1 MGYNFRVTDKVEG
14 ITALLESDRTG
25 GVTPTIYGMIWDYAI
40 EKLNMDDIEIGNYL
54 AIDKTKS
61 VFKVHTE
68 VVIKVDPTIEEGSSS
83 DKARRFIEALKNKIG
98 SGNYPDALDRIGRG
112 KGNVALGSILDVGAG
127 SGGSALSTTDQEN
140 LQVLALAWYQACN
153 TLGTSTSAD
162 AFNAFV
168 QVAANATWKD
178 ANEYRRVGSMVAGS
192 TLFKLKSSTG
202 ASGWVTPKLGT
213 ANLAGIS
220 KVCKIAHKDKDWIT
234 AAWRNADK
242 LHSSHS
248 QINYKSS
255 DLYIFSHVEATGYG
269 WFKDKY
275 NNLKKKLAP
284 NPLGINVTMEP
295 NKWNPS
301 DALAVNINSF
311 RKKENLSK
319 ANAIINGNTTDHLAA
334 LAAYNNLILQWFE
347 EGNII
352 PISLKKSSKSPKIKF
367 MNYSGSGGTDKLMD
381 SIMETMNDISK
392 AKTEKQKIDI
402 MNKLVIIDRVEYN
415 VNILKTKVYFSID
428 LNRNGTPDPS
438 EQFYFDARPFGGD
451 KVEDIKVQLLPA
463 KGASAALGRAE
474 FSVMEELIKSYN
486 SNHFSFLKKKRQD
499 AVNYI
504 LNKRKIKETEITGPF
519 RASIEQFK
527 KIDLFTR
534 FGKGSSNFSDTLI
547 GKLYNNQIGKEI
559 LAEYIG
565 SISNTKT
572 SHVDALS
579 GRLDNSKHYRVKL
592 QSNEFASLFDISDV
606 SEMIRKKILL
616 TIFFYISSRGIYAFL
631 DDSDIE
637 KIKSSAIRSSPFI
650 ILGG

>member
-14 ITALLESDRTG
+14 ITALLESDKTG

-61 VFKVHTE
+61 VFKVHPQ

-83 DKARRFIEALKNKIG
+83 DKAKRFIEALKNKIG
-98 SGNYPDALDRIGRG
+98 VGNYPDALDRIGRG
-112 KGNVALGSILDVGAG
+112 KGNVALGSIFDVGAG
-127 SGGSALSTTDQEN
+127 SGGSAISTTDQEN

-168 QVAANATWKD
+168 QVAADSTWKD

-192 TLFKLKSSTG
+192 TRFKLKSSTG
-202 ASGWVTPKLGT
+202 SSGWVTPKLGT
-213 ANLAGIS
+213 ANLVGIS

-255 DLYIFSHVEATGYG
+255 DLYIFSHVEATGYK
-269 WFKDKY
+269 WFKEKY
-275 NNLKKKLAP
+275 NELRKKLVP
-284 NPLGINVTMEP
+284 NPLGINVMMEG
-295 NKWNPS
+295 NKWNPA

-311 RKKENLSK
+311 RKKENVSK
-319 ANAIINGNTTDHLAA
+319 ATTIINGNTTDHLAA

-367 MNYSGSGGTDKLMD
+367 MNYSGVGGTDKMQD
-381 SIMETMNDISK
+381 SVMETMSDISK
-392 AKTEKQKIDI
+392 AKTEKQKLDI
-402 MNKLVIIDRVEYN
+402 MNKLVIIDKVEYN
-415 VNILKTKVYFSID
+415 VNILKTKVYFSLD

-486 SNHFSFLKKKRQD
+486 STHFNFLKKKRQD

-504 LNKRKIKETEITGPF
+504 LKKRGMKESEIRGPF
-519 RASIEQFK
+519 RATLEQFK

-547 GKLYNNQIGKEI
+547 GKLYNNQVGKEI

-565 SISNTKT
+565 SISNTKG
-572 SHVDALS
+572 SHIDSLS
-579 GRLDNSKHYRVKL
+579 GKLDNSKHYRVKL

-606 SEMIRKKILL
+606 SEIIRKKILL

-631 DDSDIE
+631 DDSDVE
-637 KIKSSAIRSSPFI
+637 KIKNSAIRSSPFI